1 MLLTEGKKTFQRRH
15 KTTYE
20 TSVLSLTKFV
30 ITSVIISI
38 KGQLILK
45 CPFGIL
51 KSPKKTT
58 KFFPGFLP

>member
-30 ITSVIISI
+30 IICDSS
-38 KGQLILK
+38 K
-45 CPFGIL
+45 
-51 KSPKKTT
+51 
-58 KFFPGFLP
+58 